1 MMKEERTPLLS
12 DQKLNNMLDW
22 SGDSTKRQMENVR
35 DFYEAKITRGELMV
49 VKTTKNCNSATGWF
63 TCLNCGATMANAYYS
78 YPPHHSEHGG
88 RIDFC
93 PGCGAKI
100 VP

>member
-1 MMKEERTPLLS
+1 MTMMVVVVVVT
-12 DQKLNNMLDW
+12 M
-22 SGDSTKRQMENVR
+22 
-35 DFYEAKITRGELMV
+35 MV
-49 VKTTKNCNSATGWF
+49 VKTTRNCNSATGWF

-100 VP
+100 Q